1 VSSLQEVAV
10 PDAVIVA
17 NKRTALAKSYR
28 GSFNMTRPDDLAA
41 HAIRS
46 ALDDVPALNDEDV
59 ADVIMGCGLPEGP
72 SGHNVGRISL
82 LRAGLPASVPGV
94 TVNRF
99 CSSGLQ
105 TVAMAAHR
113 IMAGECDTVV
123 AGGTESITLVQ
134 NDKLRTEDLYNAA
147 VAEAWPGIYLSMG
160 ETAEIVAKRYDVTR
174 VSQDEYALLSQQ
186 RVAAAQENGWFDDD
200 ISPIKV
206 DRAVKQEDGTFAV
219 EQGVVVDLDECNRPS
234 TTLEGLAKL
243 KPVFDPEDGSVT
255 AGNASQFSDG
265 ASATVVMSAE
275 RAETLGVAP
284 MGYFRGF
291 QVAGVD
297 PDEMGI
303 GPVRAVPKLLEQTGI
318 SLDDVDIVELNEAF
332 ASQVLYCQ
340 RILEIPDEK
349 LNPLGGSISIGH
361 PYGMTGSRMVGQL
374 LRQLHRTGGR
384 YGIVT
389 MCVGGGMGA
398 AGLFEVV

>member
-1 VSSLQEVAV
+1 MAE
-10 PDAVIVA
+10 AVIVS
-17 NKRTALAKSYR
+17 NKRTPLGKSYR

-41 HAIRS
+41 HAIRA
-46 ALDDVPALNDEDV
+46 ALDAAPAVEDQDVE
-59 ADVIMGCGLPEGP
+59 DVIMGCGLPEGP

-82 LRAGLPASVPGV
+82 LRAGLPSSVPGV

-113 IMAGECDTVV
+113 VLADEVDTLV
-123 AGGTESITLVQ
+123 AGGVESISLVQ
-134 NDKLRTEDLYNAA
+134 NDNLRTSDMFNKALIKD
-147 VAEAWPGIYLSMG
+147 WPGIYFSMG
-160 ETAEIVAKRYDVTR
+160 ETAEIVAKRYDIAR
-174 VSQDEYALLSQQ
+174 EAQDEYALMSQQ
-186 RVAAAQENGWFDDD
+186 RVAAGQEEGRFDDD
-200 ISPIKV
+200 ISPLKV
-206 DRAVKQEDGTFAV
+206 DRAVKQEDGSMAV
-219 EQGVVVDLDECNRPS
+219 EEGVLVDRDECNRPN

-243 KPVFDPEDGSVT
+243 RPVFDPEAGSVT

-265 ASATVVMSAE
+265 ASATVVMSAS
-275 RAETLGVAP
+275 RAEELDLEP
-284 MGYFRGF
+284 LGYFRGF

-303 GPVRAVPKLLEQTGI
+303 GPVRAVPKLLAKTGMTLADI
-318 SLDDVDIVELNEAF
+318 DVVELNEAF

-340 RILEIPDEK
+340 RELNIPDDK

-374 LRQLHRTGGR
+374 LRHLKRTGGR

>member
-1 VSSLQEVAV
+1 MRE
-10 PDAVIVA
+10 AVIVA
-17 NKRTALAKSYR
+17 NKRTPLGKSYR

-46 ALDDVPALNDEDV
+46 SLDSAPGVADGDVEDV
-59 ADVIMGCGLPEGP
+59 ILGCGLPEGP
-72 SGHNVGRISL
+72 SGHNVGRIAL
-82 LRAGLPASVPGV
+82 LRAGLPSSVPGV

-113 IMAGECDTVV
+113 IMAGEADTIV
-123 AGGTESITLVQ
+123 AGGVESISLVQ
-134 NDKLRTEDLYNAA
+134 NENLRTSDLFNPALTR
-147 VAEAWPGIYLSMG
+147 EWPGVYLSMG
-160 ETAEIVAKRYDVTR
+160 ETAEVVAKRYGITR
-174 VSQDEYALLSQQ
+174 EDQDAYALLSQQ
-186 RVAAAQENGWFDDD
+186 RVAAGQEQGWFDDD
-200 ISPIKV
+200 ITPIKV
-206 DRAVKQEDGTFAV
+206 DRAVKQDDGSMGV
-219 EQGVVVDLDECNRPS
+219 EEGVLVDRDECNRPN

-243 KPVFDPEDGSVT
+243 RPVFDPETGSVT

-265 ASATVVMSAE
+265 ASATVVMSSD
-275 RAETLGVAP
+275 RAGQLGLEP

-303 GPVRAVPKLLEQTGI
+303 GPVKAVPKLLEMVGLN
-318 SLDDVDIVELNEAF
+318 LDDIDIVELNEAF

-340 RILEIPDEK
+340 RNLEISDDK

-361 PYGMTGSRMVGQL
+361 PYGMTGSRMVGQV
-374 LRQLHRTGGR
+374 LRHLRRTGGR

-398 AGLFEVV
+398 AGLFEVA